1 MNIHHANKF
10 CHTLITA
17 LVNDRKVYREGAVTT
32 IARDDDAVYTRYQA
46 VRICA
51 IVKQT
56 SVQARD
62 RRSSGHP
69 ALILSYDLTWYQCY
83 RCCCR
88 ALYAWL
94 AGKEIK
100 Y

>member
-10 CHTLITA
+10 CHTLIAA

-32 IARDDDAVYTRYQA
+32 IARDDDTVYPCYQA

-51 IVKQT
+51 IIKQT

-62 RRSSGHP
+62 RYSSCHP
-69 ALILSYDLTWYQCY
+69 ALILSHDLTRY
-83 RCCCR
+83 
-88 ALYAWL
+88 
-94 AGKEIK
+94 
-100 Y
+100 